1 MTRMAGEII
10 KTIDAACKGRSPTAS
25 PPPSSSTTTPA
36 PVAPGGDDGAF
47 SEEEECMIEAA
58 IQQSL
63 ADLARSAQV
72 MEVSLTKKSHEVETP
87 AAAPAPSPAPAA
99 VVVGE
104 VAAPAPTTTPASA
117 APSSIPVKEAAPTPI
132 TPLPTEAVTPSL
144 VTERSPA
151 SVPTSTATTTTT
163 AAPTTS
169 AYPAPTASTQ
179 LIARFV
185 AHVTVTDDVAVSP
198 GARLGKA
205 WRIANAGTT
214 PWPEGTC
221 LVFIEGAGM
230 GAPDVVP
237 IPHPVNPGC
246 DVEVAVPITAPPT
259 AGRYQANFRLTAP
272 DHVTGELTRRF
283 GPRLW
288 VDLFVD
294 VDPDSAA
301 PGEGGAGPMEAA
313 LAALPSDT
321 PIPPPEVIGHTHF
334 DPDFTEEGPWLVLE
348 QTNPYASRVLAALS
362 SPTRTDDAT
371 TYASQLGELL
381 SMGFDDGDANLR
393 LLVQHKGDIE
403 AAIAGLC
410 ETTTPTGTAV

>member
-1 MTRMAGEII
+1 
-10 KTIDAACKGRSPTAS
+10 
-25 PPPSSSTTTPA
+25 
-36 PVAPGGDDGAF
+36 
-47 SEEEECMIEAA
+47 MIEAA

-72 MEVSLTKKSHEVETP
+72 MEVSLTKKSHEAETP
-87 AAAPAPSPAPAA
+87 AAAPAPSPASAAAA

-104 VAAPAPTTTPASA
+104 VAAPAPAPTTASA
-117 APSSIPVKEAAPTPI
+117 APSSIPVTEAAPTP
-132 TPLPTEAVTPSL
+132 TSLPTSETATPSL
-144 VTERSPA
+144 VTEVTSA
-151 SVPTSTATTTTT
+151 AVPTSTT
-163 AAPTTS
+163 ASAPTTS

-221 LVFIEGAGM
+221 LVFVEGAGM

-272 DHVTGELTRRF
+272 DHLTGELTRRF

-301 PGEGGAGPMEAA
+301 QGEGGAGPMEAA
-313 LAALPSDT
+313 LAALPSRT
-321 PIPPPEVIGHTHF
+321 PIPPPEVVGHTHF
-334 DPDFTEEGPWLVLE
+334 DPDFTEGPWLVLE

-362 SPTRTDDAT
+362 SPTTTDDAT
-371 TYASQLGELL
+371 TYAVQLGELL

-393 LLVQHKGDIE
+393 LLVEHKGDIE
-403 AAIAGLC
+403 AVIAGLC